1 MYSALDNISFEFNT
15 MSLMVTRM
23 EARLREMEENLD
35 AIRFILQTLQKQAE
49 ANKDT
54 FNNLDSRL
62 VNLEEFQYDIEE
74 KGIRLSEVTEDISS
88 MESRLLDVELC
99 LGEIEDKLDPL
110 DGTLIR

>member
-54 FNNLDSRL
+54 F
-62 VNLEEFQYDIEE
+62 
-74 KGIRLSEVTEDISS
+74 SEVTEDISS